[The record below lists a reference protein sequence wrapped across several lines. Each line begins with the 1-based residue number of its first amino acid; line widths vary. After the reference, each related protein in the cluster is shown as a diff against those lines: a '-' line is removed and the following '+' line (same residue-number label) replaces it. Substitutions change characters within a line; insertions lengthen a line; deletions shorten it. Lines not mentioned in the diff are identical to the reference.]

1 MNSSHLKTDGEGG
14 REGGREE
21 SKRERIER
29 ENREK
34 ALYICLPA
42 AFFLVGGGVRLVGV
56 VRLVIWRQKS
66 SFNLSCST

>member
-1 MNSSHLKTDGEGG
+1 MEREEERGRERRKQERED
-14 REGGREE
+14 REGGL
-21 SKRERIER
+21 
-29 ENREK
+29 NREK
-34 ALYICLPA
+34 ALYVCLPA